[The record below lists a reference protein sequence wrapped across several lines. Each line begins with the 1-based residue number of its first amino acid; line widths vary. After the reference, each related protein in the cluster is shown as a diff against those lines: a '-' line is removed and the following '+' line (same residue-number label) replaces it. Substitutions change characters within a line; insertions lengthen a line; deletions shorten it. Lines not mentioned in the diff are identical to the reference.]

1 LIVSPDTRIQLCGRL
16 VARIDGRA
24 VEDVLPGRQ
33 GRLLFVYLVLNRT
46 RAVRRDEL
54 IDAIWPSG
62 PPAASEVA
70 LRALLSKLRSALG
83 EGALAGRDALRVC
96 LAPDAFV
103 DVEAANAA
111 IHRAQSAIAQGE
123 WTRAWGPA
131 QVALFTAGR
140 ELLAG
145 EDAPWIDEQR
155 RALADL
161 HLRAL
166 ETYGIA
172 CLHIRGTELPAAER
186 AGRALARLAPFRE
199 SGHRLLIESLE
210 QQGNL
215 AEALRAYQSLLE
227 LLREELGISPSPAMR
242 DLHARLLA
250 SA

>member
-1 LIVSPDTRIQLCGRL
+1 M
-16 VARIDGRA
+16 ARIDGRP
-24 VEDVLPGRQ
+24 VEDLLPGRQ

-54 IDAIWPSG
+54 AEAVWPAG
-62 PPAASEVA
+62 PPAAPEVA

-83 EGALAGRDALRVC
+83 EGTVEGRDAVRLC
-96 LAPDAFV
+96 LPPSASV
-103 DVEAANAA
+103 DIEVANAA
-111 IHRAQSAIAQGE
+111 MHRAESALARGE
-123 WTRAWGPA
+123 WTSAWGPA

-145 EDAPWIDEQR
+145 EDVPWIDEQR

-166 ETYGIA
+166 EAYGIA

-186 AGRALARLAPFRE
+186 AGRALSRLAPFRE

-215 AEALRAYQSLLE
+215 AEAIRAYESLRE
-227 LLREELGISPSPAMR
+227 LLRDELGISPSPAIR
-242 DLHARLLA
+242 RLHARLLE